1 MLLDGLTDYME
12 NQSEVS
18 EQQEVITAAVQE
30 DKDSLAAQVTEGIR
44 QTAASSSKF
53 SHLLTPEEE
62 SIMREVIKEYL
73 T

>member
-30 DKDSLAAQVTEGIR
+30 DKDSLAARVLPRDPPDGSQFL
-44 QTAASSSKF
+44 KF

-62 SIMREVIKEYL
+62 NIMREVIKEYL